1 MSFERGGYEI
11 YKNQGQ
17 NFGTEDL
24 VHFSSVAQSCLTLCD
39 PMNRSDLGLPIHHQ
53 LPESTQTHV
62 C

>member
-24 VHFSSVAQSCLTLCD
+24 VHFSSVAQSCLTFCD
-39 PMNRSDLGLPIHHQ
+39 PMDFNTPGSPVLQYL
-53 LPESTQTHV
+53 LEFAQTHV
-62 C
+62 H